1 VELLDDIMKSK
12 YVPPENM
19 RSIMEIYEKSMNKD
33 MKITKKKYIVRSI
46 KKKSAKVHRHLS
58 IPKSQDMFAGLPSGK
73 FKGTSD
79 ATRMTNLKSK
89 NHHTVKMDLRELKT
103 DRFNHKEII
112 ETSESAN
119 IPDTSKDVKV

>member
-1 VELLDDIMKSK
+1 MKSK

-33 MKITKKKYIVRSI
+33 MKTTKRKSIVRSI
-46 KKKSAKVHRHLS
+46 KKKSTNVHRYLS

-73 FKGTSD
+73 LRGTSD
-79 ATRMTNLKSK
+79 VTRMINRKSK
-89 NHHTVKMDLRELKT
+89 NHHTVKMDLRELKA
-103 DRFNHKEII
+103 DRFDHKETI

-119 IPDTSKDVKV
+119 IPDTSKEIKV